1 MAVVRELVAL
11 LGLDFNGEQFLKA
24 ELAFEAIH
32 KAAELVFE
40 AVEKVADVMVESVTE
55 TAAYAEELEHLH
67 AKTDIGVEDLQE
79 LGYVAKRSDVPLSE
93 LAKGIQFLGRNALEA
108 SKGSKEATEA
118 FSDLGVS
125 IYDGNGHL
133 KDGQELFLEVGQR
146 LKEMPNQWLSP
157 ARAMKI
163 FGKAGADLIPV
174 FADGAEGIEELRE
187 QARDLGLVMSED
199 MVHRAAAL
207 NGVLEQLKVI
217 SSGLSHDF
225 AGPFLDAA
233 KDLGD
238 AFLEWFKANR
248 AIIRTRIEQFA
259 KALIAIFKALGA
271 IAKFV
276 VQWFDALLIGAGAL
290 TAAFI
295 LQNYSLT
302 ALAAGYASAGY
313 AAVVA
318 GIKAAAAW
326 VAAAAPVVLL
336 GALLAALVLAADDVY
351 TFLKGG
357 DSVIGSLGR
366 EWTQWIEEFTRVRSE
381 DPWWL
386 QIIKLGYR
394 GLTDL
399 KWALD
404 QFTNAWQ
411 LFNSSFNLGGIA
423 GGLQTAARLI
433 PGFGTQDV
441 SASIDPTFG
450 LSVKPALPSFS
461 AAAGGAGGSGVSVSM
476 PISVQVGPDQSP
488 HAVAEAVGA
497 AVDEKLRAHFQ
508 ETQAATR

>member
-11 LGLDFNGEQFLKA
+11 LGLDFEGEQFLKA

-32 KAAELVFE
+32 KAAELLFE
-40 AVEKVADVMVESVTE
+40 AVEKVTDAMVESVVKTAE
-55 TAAYAEELEHLH
+55 TAEELEHLH
-67 AKTDIGVEDLQE
+67 AKTDISVEDLQE
-79 LGYVAKRSDVPLSE
+79 LGYVAERAKVSTSE

-108 SKGSKEATEA
+108 SKGNKDAVEA
-118 FSDLGVS
+118 FAELGVS
-125 IYDGNGHL
+125 IHDQNGHL
-133 KDGQELFLEVGQR
+133 KDGQELFLQVGQR

-157 ARAMKI
+157 ARAMKL
-163 FGKAGADLIPV
+163 FGRAGADLIPI
-174 FADGAEGIEELRE
+174 FAEGSEGIAELRE

-199 MVHRAAAL
+199 MVHRAAQL
-207 NGVLEQLKVI
+207 NGVLEQLKAI
-217 SSGLSHDF
+217 SSGLTHDF

-233 KDLGD
+233 KELGD
-238 AFLEWFKANR
+238 QFLEWFKANR

-259 KALIAIFKALGA
+259 KALIAIFRALGA
-271 IAKFV
+271 AVKFV
-276 VQWFDALLIGAGAL
+276 VQWFDALLIGVGAL

-295 LQNYSLT
+295 LQNYSLA

-336 GALLAALVLAADDVY
+336 AALLAALVLAADDVY
-351 TFLKGG
+351 TFLQGG
-357 DSVIGSLGR
+357 DSVIGDLGR
-366 EWTQWIEEFTRVRSE
+366 KWTQWIEEFTRVRGE

-386 QIIKLGYR
+386 QIIKLGVK

-404 QFTNAWQ
+404 QFANAWT
-411 LFNSSFNLGGIA
+411 LFNSSFNLGGA
-423 GGLQTAARLI
+423 LGGLQTAARTLI

-441 SASIDPTFG
+441 SGSIDPTFG
-450 LSVKPALPSFS
+450 LSVAPSLPSS
-461 AAAGGAGGSGVSVSM
+461 TAAAGAGGVSVSM

-497 AVDEKLRAHFQ
+497 AVDEKLRVHFQ